1 MREITEKTMSQSVR
15 RLQHATILNSTNS
28 DYTYIC
34 IAKISEAQHDI
45 LLCNYVQDVVFHRVL
60 SCTDLYTENFEVVFQ
75 QLLCMYSITE
85 SPEMYLL
92 FSAPY
97 QLS

>member
-60 SCTDLYTENFEVVFQ
+60 SCTENFEVVFQ
-75 QLLCMYSITE
+75 QIIVHV
-85 SPEMYLL
+85 
-92 FSAPY
+92 
-97 QLS
+97 